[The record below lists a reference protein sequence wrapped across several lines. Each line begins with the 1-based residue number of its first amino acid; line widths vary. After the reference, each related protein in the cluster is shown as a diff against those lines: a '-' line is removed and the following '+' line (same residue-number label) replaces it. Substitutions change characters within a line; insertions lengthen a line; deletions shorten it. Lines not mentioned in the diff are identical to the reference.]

1 MRLNVSFDELH
12 AAVKQMGAP
21 LVDFEVDMG
30 MAPVDPI
37 DLDLGRGIE
46 ISLID
51 VEHKNGLLS
60 HKGRQVLLYIQDHGK
75 GIRDVLEGRWLG
87 KKYHVADCRTL
98 KGMRDEGR
106 FGRYVVTND
115 LTGNFYITGF
125 DWNSGQKM
133 EDHSRLKVCKNCL
146 RTINYKGYE
155 LGGRQSSIFS
165 EFSLEEFFSTH
176 SSYFSHLP
184 TQFAGPAAM
193 DGYADDWTDISRA
206 CRASR
211 HYVCEACGL
220 DLSTDKH
227 LLHTHHVDGVKMNNS
242 PVNLRALCI
251 VCHSRQ
257 ACHGNMFVSREH
269 RRRIT
274 FLRRE
279 QGKLAVR
286 DWDDVITI
294 ADPGV
299 EGLAIMCKCRK
310 LPVPI
315 VYYEVRDNGNNTV
328 AELDLAWPNCRVGV
342 AIDTVGGK
350 EEKARG
356 WKVWK
361 VVNALGNIEAFASGL
376 A

>member
-1 MRLNVSFDELH
+1 MELNVSFDALR
-12 AAVKQMGAP
+12 AAVQQMGAP

-37 DLDLGRGIE
+37 DLDLGNGIE

-51 VEHKNGLLS
+51 VEHRNGLLS

-75 GIRDVLEGRWLG
+75 DIRKVLEGRSLG
-87 KKYHVADCRTL
+87 RKYHVAYCEKL
-98 KGMRDEGR
+98 KDMRDKGR
-106 FGRYVVTND
+106 YGRYVVTND
-115 LTGNFYITGF
+115 LTGNFYITGT
-125 DWNSGQKM
+125 DWNSGQDM
-133 EDHSRLKVCKNCL
+133 EGHSRLKVCQYCL
-146 RTINYKGYE
+146 TALNYKGFSSA
-155 LGGRQSSIFS
+155 GRPSSMVS
-165 EFSLEEFFSTH
+165 EFSLEEFFSVY
-176 SSYFSHLP
+176 SSYFPHLP

-193 DGYADDWTDISRA
+193 DGYADDWTGISRA
-206 CRASR
+206 YRASR

-220 DLSTDKH
+220 DLSADKR
-227 LLHTHHVDGVKMNNS
+227 LLHVHHMDGVKMNNS

-257 ACHGNMFVSREH
+257 ACHGNMLVSREN

-299 EGLAIMCKCRK
+299 KGLAIMCKYRK

-315 VYYEVRDNGNNTV
+315 VCYEVQDNGNNIV

-350 EEKARG
+350 EEKVRD
-356 WKVWK
+356 WRVWK
-361 VVNALGNIEAFASGL
+361 VANALDNVEVFASSL